1 MDTSIV
7 SAVSD
12 ACEKSWAKICIY
24 FDMVKVFFINLTI
37 TADFE
42 SAQGVRT
49 ATSGGKDEKF

>member
-12 ACEKSWAKICIY
+12 ACEKSWAKIGIY
-24 FDMVKVFFINLTI
+24 FDMGKVFFINLTI

-42 SAQGVRT
+42 PAHGVRT
-49 ATSGGKDEKF
+49 ASSGGKDEIF